1 MREWLEQ
8 LELNIAISVPTLSPF
23 SIEFDMMNRGSCFLL
38 ALAVGKR
45 QANIIFIY
53 AGLMQ
58 NYQ

>member
-8 LELNIAISVPTLSPF
+8 LELNIAISVPTLPPF

-53 AGLMQ
+53 AGLT
-58 NYQ
+58 